1 MNHIIKV
8 TLAEDGDALRR
19 SLADSLREQPDISVL
34 GEAAEGGELVAL
46 CREMPPDVVVVDIRM
61 PGMDGVAACKI
72 LRSELPEV
80 RLLILTT
87 FDDDEYLREL
97 FGLGVDGYLL
107 KTGSPPRLAE
117 AVRGVYN
124 GLGAVD
130 AGVSRKLGSLL
141 NAPKKPGTGPLTETE
156 LRAARLIAK
165 GKYNKEIAV
174 ELGDY
179 LRPDTEPGFRCLPQA
194 GGCGPGGSNRQ
205 AGKGVTK

>member
-1 MNHIIKV
+1 MTHRIKV
-8 TLAEDGDALRR
+8 VLAEDGDVLRR
-19 SLADSLREQPDISVL
+19 SLADSLREQPDIQVL
-34 GEAAEGGELVAL
+34 DEAADGEELVAL
-46 CREMPPDVVVVDIRM
+46 CRETPPDVAVVDIRM

-80 RLLILTT
+80 RMLILTT

-156 LRAARLIAK
+156 LRAARLIAE

-174 ELGDY
+174 ELGITYGRTRNLVSAVYRKLGAVDRED
-179 LRPDTEPGFRCLPQA
+179 LIARLE
-194 GGCGPGGSNRQ
+194 
-205 AGKGVTK
+205 KE

>member
-1 MNHIIKV
+1 MTHRIKV
-8 TLAEDGDALRR
+8 VLAEDGDVLRR
-19 SLADSLREQPDISVL
+19 SLADSLREQPDIQVL
-34 GEAAEGGELVAL
+34 DEAADGEELVAL
-46 CREMPPDVVVVDIRM
+46 CRETPPDVAVVDIRM

-117 AVRGVYN
+117 AVRGVYS

-156 LRAARLIAK
+156 LRAARLIAE

-174 ELGDY
+174 ELGITYGRTRNLVSAVYRKLGAVDRED
-179 LRPDTEPGFRCLPQA
+179 LIARLE
-194 GGCGPGGSNRQ
+194 
-205 AGKGVTK
+205 KE

>member
-46 CREMPPDVVVVDIRM
+46 CRETPPDVAVVDIRM

-80 RLLILTT
+80 RLLILAT

-156 LRAARLIAK
+156 LRAARLIAE

-174 ELGDY
+174 ELGITYGRTRNLVSAVYRKLGAVDRAD
-179 LRPDTEPGFRCLPQA
+179 LIAKLE
-194 GGCGPGGSNRQ
+194 
-205 AGKGVTK
+205 KG

>member
-1 MNHIIKV
+1 MTHRIKV
-8 TLAEDGDALRR
+8 ALAEDGDALRR

-46 CREMPPDVVVVDIRM
+46 CRETPPDVAVVDIRM

-130 AGVSRKLGSLL
+130 AGISRKLGNLL

-156 LRAARLIAK
+156 LRAARLIAE

-174 ELGDY
+174 ELGITYGRTRNLVSAVYRKLGAVDRED
-179 LRPDTEPGFRCLPQA
+179 LIAKLE
-194 GGCGPGGSNRQ
+194 
-205 AGKGVTK
+205 KG

>member
-46 CREMPPDVVVVDIRM
+46 CRETPPDVAVVDIRM
-61 PGMDGVAACKI
+61 PGMDGGAACKI

-156 LRAARLIAK
+156 LRAARLIAE

-174 ELGDY
+174 ELGITYGRTRNLVSAVYRKLGAVDRAD
-179 LRPDTEPGFRCLPQA
+179 LIAKLE
-194 GGCGPGGSNRQ
+194 
-205 AGKGVTK
+205 KG

>member
-1 MNHIIKV
+1 MTHRIKV
-8 TLAEDGDALRR
+8 ALAEDGDALRR

-46 CREMPPDVVVVDIRM
+46 CREMPPDVAVVDIRM

-156 LRAARLIAK
+156 LRAARLIAE

-174 ELGDY
+174 ELGITYGRTRNLVSAVYRKLGAVDRED
-179 LRPDTEPGFRCLPQA
+179 LIARLE
-194 GGCGPGGSNRQ
+194 
-205 AGKGVTK
+205 KE

>member
-1 MNHIIKV
+1 MTHRIKV
-8 TLAEDGDALRR
+8 ALAEDGDALRR
-19 SLADSLREQPDISVL
+19 SLADSLREQPDIQVL
-34 GEAAEGGELVAL
+34 GEATDGEELVAL
-46 CREMPPDVVVVDIRM
+46 CRETPPDVAVVDIRM

-141 NAPKKPGTGPLTETE
+141 NTPKKPGTGPLTETE
-156 LRAARLIAK
+156 LRAARLIAE

-174 ELGDY
+174 ELGITYGRTRNLVSAVYRKLGAVDRED
-179 LRPDTEPGFRCLPQA
+179 LIARLE
-194 GGCGPGGSNRQ
+194 
-205 AGKGVTK
+205 KE

>member
-1 MNHIIKV
+1 MTHRIKV
-8 TLAEDGDALRR
+8 ALAEDGDALRR
-19 SLADSLREQPDISVL
+19 SLADSLREQPDIRVL
-34 GEAAEGGELVAL
+34 GEAADGEELVAL
-46 CREMPPDVVVVDIRM
+46 CRETPPDVAVVDIRM

-141 NAPKKPGTGPLTETE
+141 NAPKKPG
-156 LRAARLIAK
+156 
-165 GKYNKEIAV
+165 KYNKEIAV
-174 ELGDY
+174 ELGITYGRTRNLVSAVYRKLGAVDRED
-179 LRPDTEPGFRCLPQA
+179 LIARLE
-194 GGCGPGGSNRQ
+194 
-205 AGKGVTK
+205 KE

>member
-174 ELGDY
+174 ELGITYGRTRNLVSAVYRKLGAVDRAD
-179 LRPDTEPGFRCLPQA
+179 LIAKLE
-194 GGCGPGGSNRQ
+194 
-205 AGKGVTK
+205 KG

>member
-46 CREMPPDVVVVDIRM
+46 CRETPPDVAVVDIRM

-130 AGVSRKLGSLL
+130 AGVSRNLGSLL

-156 LRAARLIAK
+156 LRAARLIAE

-174 ELGDY
+174 ELGITYGRTRNLVSAVYRKLGAVDRAD
-179 LRPDTEPGFRCLPQA
+179 LIAKLE
-194 GGCGPGGSNRQ
+194 
-205 AGKGVTK
+205 KG

>member
-1 MNHIIKV
+1 MTHRIKV
-8 TLAEDGDALRR
+8 VLSEDGDVLRR
-19 SLADSLREQPDISVL
+19 SLADSLREQPDIQVL
-34 GEAAEGGELVAL
+34 DEAADGEELVAL
-46 CREMPPDVVVVDIRM
+46 CRETPPDVAVVDIRM

-156 LRAARLIAK
+156 LRAARLIAE

-174 ELGDY
+174 ELGITYGRTRNLVSAVYRKLGAVDRED
-179 LRPDTEPGFRCLPQA
+179 LIARLE
-194 GGCGPGGSNRQ
+194 
-205 AGKGVTK
+205 KE

>member
-1 MNHIIKV
+1 MTHRIKV
-8 TLAEDGDALRR
+8 ALAEDGDALRR
-19 SLADSLREQPDISVL
+19 SLADSLREQPDIQVL
-34 GEAAEGGELVAL
+34 GEATDGEELVAL
-46 CREMPPDVVVVDIRM
+46 CRETPPDVAVVDIRM
-61 PGMDGVAACKI
+61 PGMDGVAACKM

-156 LRAARLIAK
+156 LRAARLIAE

-174 ELGDY
+174 ELGITYGRTRNLVSAVYRKLGAVDRED
-179 LRPDTEPGFRCLPQA
+179 LIARLE
-194 GGCGPGGSNRQ
+194 
-205 AGKGVTK
+205 KE

>member
-46 CREMPPDVVVVDIRM
+46 CRETPPDVAVVDIRM

-130 AGVSRKLGSLL
+130 AGISRKLGSLL

-156 LRAARLIAK
+156 LRAARLIAE

-174 ELGDY
+174 ELGITYGRTRNLVSAVYRKLGAVDRED
-179 LRPDTEPGFRCLPQA
+179 LIARLE
-194 GGCGPGGSNRQ
+194 
-205 AGKGVTK
+205 KE

>member
-8 TLAEDGDALRR
+8 TLAEDGDVLRR

-34 GEAAEGGELVAL
+34 GEAAEGGERVAL
-46 CREMPPDVVVVDIRM
+46 CRETPPDVAVVDIRM

-156 LRAARLIAK
+156 LRAARLIAE

-174 ELGDY
+174 ELGITYGRTRNLVSAVYRKLGAVDRAD
-179 LRPDTEPGFRCLPQA
+179 LIAKLE
-194 GGCGPGGSNRQ
+194 
-205 AGKGVTK
+205 KG

>member
-1 MNHIIKV
+1 MKHIIKV

-46 CREMPPDVVVVDIRM
+46 CRETPPDVAVVDIRI

-156 LRAARLIAK
+156 LRAARLIAE

-174 ELGDY
+174 ELGITYGRTRNLVSAVYRKLGAVDRAD
-179 LRPDTEPGFRCLPQA
+179 LIAKLE
-194 GGCGPGGSNRQ
+194 
-205 AGKGVTK
+205 KG

>member
-34 GEAAEGGELVAL
+34 GVASEGGKLVAL

-156 LRAARLIAK
+156 LRAARLIAE

-174 ELGDY
+174 ELGITYGRTRNLVSAVYRKLGAVDRED
-179 LRPDTEPGFRCLPQA
+179 LIARLE
-194 GGCGPGGSNRQ
+194 
-205 AGKGVTK
+205 KE

>member
-34 GEAAEGGELVAL
+34 GVASEGGKLVAL
-46 CREMPPDVVVVDIRM
+46 CREMPPDVAVVDIRM

-174 ELGDY
+174 ELGITYGRTRNLVSAVYRKLGAVDRAD
-179 LRPDTEPGFRCLPQA
+179 LIAKLE
-194 GGCGPGGSNRQ
+194 
-205 AGKGVTK
+205 KG

>member
-1 MNHIIKV
+1 MTHRIKV
-8 TLAEDGDALRR
+8 ALAEDGDALRR
-19 SLADSLREQPDISVL
+19 SLADSLREQPDIQVL
-34 GEAAEGGELVAL
+34 GEATDGEELVAL
-46 CREMPPDVVVVDIRM
+46 CRETPPDVAVVDIRM

-156 LRAARLIAK
+156 LRAARLIAE

-174 ELGDY
+174 ELGITYGRTRNLVSAVYRTLGAVDRED
-179 LRPDTEPGFRCLPQA
+179 LIARLE
-194 GGCGPGGSNRQ
+194 
-205 AGKGVTK
+205 KE

>member
-1 MNHIIKV
+1 MTHRIKV
-8 TLAEDGDALRR
+8 ALAEDGDALRR
-19 SLADSLREQPDISVL
+19 SLADSLREQPDIQVL
-34 GEAAEGGELVAL
+34 GEATDSEELVAL
-46 CREMPPDVVVVDIRM
+46 CRETPPDVAVVDIRM

-156 LRAARLIAK
+156 LRAARLIAE

-174 ELGDY
+174 ELGITYGRTRNLVSAVYRKLGAVDRAD
-179 LRPDTEPGFRCLPQA
+179 LIAKLE
-194 GGCGPGGSNRQ
+194 
-205 AGKGVTK
+205 KG

>member
-34 GEAAEGGELVAL
+34 GEAAEGGDLVAL
-46 CREMPPDVVVVDIRM
+46 CRETPPDVAVVDIRM

-156 LRAARLIAK
+156 LRAARLIAE

-174 ELGDY
+174 ELGITYGRTRNLVSAVYRKLGAVDRAD
-179 LRPDTEPGFRCLPQA
+179 LIAKLE
-194 GGCGPGGSNRQ
+194 
-205 AGKGVTK
+205 KG

>member
-1 MNHIIKV
+1 MTHRIKV
-8 TLAEDGDALRR
+8 ALAEDGDALRR
-19 SLADSLREQPDISVL
+19 SLADSLREQPDIRVL
-34 GEAAEGGELVAL
+34 GEAADGEELVAL
-46 CREMPPDVVVVDIRM
+46 CRETPPDVAVVDIRM

-141 NAPKKPGTGPLTETE
+141 NAPKKPGIGPLTETE
-156 LRAARLIAK
+156 LRAARLIAE
-165 GKYNKEIAV
+165 GKYNQEIAV
-174 ELGDY
+174 ELGITYGRTRNLVSAVYRKLGAVDRED
-179 LRPDTEPGFRCLPQA
+179 LIARLE
-194 GGCGPGGSNRQ
+194 
-205 AGKGVTK
+205 KE

>member
-1 MNHIIKV
+1 MTHRIKV
-8 TLAEDGDALRR
+8 VLAEDGDALRR
-19 SLADSLREQPDISVL
+19 SLADSLREQPDIQVL
-34 GEAAEGGELVAL
+34 GEATDGEELVAL
-46 CREMPPDVVVVDIRM
+46 CRETPPDVAVVDIRM

-87 FDDDEYLREL
+87 FDDDESLREL
-97 FGLGVDGYLL
+97 FGLGVDGYRL

-156 LRAARLIAK
+156 LRAARLIAE

-174 ELGDY
+174 ELGITYGRTRNLVSAVYRKLGAVDRED
-179 LRPDTEPGFRCLPQA
+179 LIARLE
-194 GGCGPGGSNRQ
+194 
-205 AGKGVTK
+205 KE

>member
-46 CREMPPDVVVVDIRM
+46 CRETPPDVSVVDIRM

-156 LRAARLIAK
+156 LRAARLIAE

-174 ELGDY
+174 ELGITYGRTRNLVSAVYRKLGAVDRAD
-179 LRPDTEPGFRCLPQA
+179 LIAKLE
-194 GGCGPGGSNRQ
+194 
-205 AGKGVTK
+205 KG

>member
-34 GEAAEGGELVAL
+34 GVASEGGKLVAL

-107 KTGSPPRLAE
+107 KTGSPPRLVE

-130 AGVSRKLGSLL
+130 AGVSRKLGRRRKSRGQ
-141 NAPKKPGTGPLTETE
+141 APSPSRSCGQPASSRRENTTKRLPWNWGLPTAGHETWFPLSTASWGLWTG
-156 LRAARLIAK
+156 RI
-165 GKYNKEIAV
+165 
-174 ELGDY
+174 
-179 LRPDTEPGFRCLPQA
+179 
-194 GGCGPGGSNRQ
+194 
-205 AGKGVTK
+205 

>member
-1 MNHIIKV
+1 MTHRIKV
-8 TLAEDGDALRR
+8 ALAEDGDALRR
-19 SLADSLREQPDISVL
+19 SLADSLREQPDIRVL
-34 GEAAEGGELVAL
+34 GEAADGEELVAL
-46 CREMPPDVVVVDIRM
+46 CRETPPDVAVVDIRM

-156 LRAARLIAK
+156 LRAARLIAE

-174 ELGDY
+174 ELGITYGRTRNLVSAVYRNLGAVDRED
-179 LRPDTEPGFRCLPQA
+179 LIARLE
-194 GGCGPGGSNRQ
+194 
-205 AGKGVTK
+205 KE

>member
-1 MNHIIKV
+1 MTHRIKV
-8 TLAEDGDALRR
+8 VLAEDGDVLRR
-19 SLADSLREQPDISVL
+19 SLADSLREQPDIQVL
-34 GEAAEGGELVAL
+34 DEAADGEELVAL
-46 CREMPPDVVVVDIRM
+46 CRETPPDVAVVDIRM

-87 FDDDEYLREL
+87 FDDDEYLRER

-156 LRAARLIAK
+156 LRAARLIAE

-174 ELGDY
+174 ELGITYGRTRNLVSAVYRKLGAVDRED
-179 LRPDTEPGFRCLPQA
+179 LIARLE
-194 GGCGPGGSNRQ
+194 
-205 AGKGVTK
+205 KE

>member
-1 MNHIIKV
+1 MTHIIKV
-8 TLAEDGDALRR
+8 VLAEDGDALRR
-19 SLADSLREQPDISVL
+19 SLADSLREQPDIQVL
-34 GEAAEGGELVAL
+34 GEATDGEELVAL
-46 CREMPPDVVVVDIRM
+46 CRETPPDVAVVDIRM

-156 LRAARLIAK
+156 LRAARLIAE
-165 GKYNKEIAV
+165 GNYNKEIAV
-174 ELGDY
+174 ELGITYGRTRNLVSAVYRKLGAVDRED
-179 LRPDTEPGFRCLPQA
+179 LIARLE
-194 GGCGPGGSNRQ
+194 
-205 AGKGVTK
+205 KE

>member
-34 GEAAEGGELVAL
+34 GVASEGGKLVAL

-130 AGVSRKLGSLL
+130 AGISRKLGSLL

-174 ELGDY
+174 ELGITYGRTRNLVSAVYRKLGAVDRAD
-179 LRPDTEPGFRCLPQA
+179 LIAKLE
-194 GGCGPGGSNRQ
+194 
-205 AGKGVTK
+205 KG

>member
-1 MNHIIKV
+1 MNQITKV

-46 CREMPPDVVVVDIRM
+46 CRETPPDVAVVDIRM

-156 LRAARLIAK
+156 LRAARLIAE

-174 ELGDY
+174 ELGITYGRTRNLVSAVYRKLGAVDRAD
-179 LRPDTEPGFRCLPQA
+179 LIAKLE
-194 GGCGPGGSNRQ
+194 
-205 AGKGVTK
+205 KG

>member
-1 MNHIIKV
+1 MTHIIKV
-8 TLAEDGDALRR
+8 VLAEDGDALRR
-19 SLADSLREQPDISVL
+19 SLADSLREQPDIQVL
-34 GEAAEGGELVAL
+34 GEATDGEELVAL
-46 CREMPPDVVVVDIRM
+46 CRETPPDVAVVDIRM

-156 LRAARLIAK
+156 LRAARLIAE

-174 ELGDY
+174 ELGITYGRTRNLVSAVYRKLGAVDRED
-179 LRPDTEPGFRCLPQA
+179 LIARLE
-194 GGCGPGGSNRQ
+194 
-205 AGKGVTK
+205 KE

>member
-8 TLAEDGDALRR
+8 TLAEDGDVLRR
-19 SLADSLREQPDISVL
+19 SLADSLREQPDIQVL
-34 GEAAEGGELVAL
+34 DEAADGEELVAL
-46 CREMPPDVVVVDIRM
+46 CRETPPDVAVVDIRM

-156 LRAARLIAK
+156 LRAARLIAE

-174 ELGDY
+174 ELGITYGRTRNLVSAVYRKLGAVDRAD
-179 LRPDTEPGFRCLPQA
+179 LIAKLE
-194 GGCGPGGSNRQ
+194 
-205 AGKGVTK
+205 KG

>member
-34 GEAAEGGELVAL
+34 GVASEGGKLVAL

-107 KTGSPPRLAE
+107 KTGNPPRLAE

-156 LRAARLIAK
+156 LRAARLIAE

-174 ELGDY
+174 ELRITYGRTRNLVSAVYRKLGAVDRAD
-179 LRPDTEPGFRCLPQA
+179 LIAKLE
-194 GGCGPGGSNRQ
+194 
-205 AGKGVTK
+205 KG

>member
-1 MNHIIKV
+1 MTHRIKV
-8 TLAEDGDALRR
+8 ALAEDGDALRR
-19 SLADSLREQPDISVL
+19 SLADSLREQPDIQVL
-34 GEAAEGGELVAL
+34 GEATDGEEPVAL
-46 CREMPPDVVVVDIRM
+46 CRETPPDVAVVDIRM

-156 LRAARLIAK
+156 LRAARLIAE

-174 ELGDY
+174 ELGITYGRTRNLVSAVYRKLGAVDRAD
-179 LRPDTEPGFRCLPQA
+179 LIAKLE
-194 GGCGPGGSNRQ
+194 
-205 AGKGVTK
+205 KG